1 MLNCKLCVCV
11 VCVCVCGTGAC
22 NACGVGLS
30 LTGFF
35 LLVLFCALL
44 CSSFERKT
52 TLIGPIHNSDKLE
65 VKTWTVPAVAPG
77 AKQVYATSCTLGD
90 VAELVGR
97 SLTVHAGPDKSSPTV
112 AMAVCGLA
120 NPSSCFEDSLKSSL
134 KCGSA
139 QPQTNTPVAPPGTT
153 KASVGGRTSVVAAVL
168 GIWGV
173 AVIAACL

>member
-1 MLNCKLCVCV
+1 MFLFWLFVLKTCKLQ
-11 VCVCVCGTGAC
+11 
-22 NACGVGLS
+22 
-30 LTGFF
+30 
-35 LLVLFCALL
+35 
-44 CSSFERKT
+44 RKT

-65 VKTWTVPAVAPG
+65 VKTWTVPAVATG

-97 SLTVHAGPDKSSPTV
+97 SLTVHAGPDISSPTV

-139 QPQTNTPVAPPGTT
+139 QPQTKTPVGGAPGPA
-153 KASVGGRTSVVAAVL
+153 KASVGGRAGVVTAVL
-168 GIWGV
+168 GVWGV
-173 AVIAACL
+173 ALIAACL